1 LPAENS
7 DNISV
12 EQISFLIKDN
22 VLISFKKSDLI
33 FHTYPRANSDYTELE
48 LKNRLLLYFL
58 LDAIIEIENEER
70 KVEEIINLSKE
81 SSDPTILV
89 RIEKHRD
96 NFNFLKRSIIPLR
109 DSLYGIKTLRDDEL
123 CNVIEN
129 GSYVYF
135 SRLHQ
140 NV

>member
-1 LPAENS
+1 
-7 DNISV
+7 
-12 EQISFLIKDN
+12 
-22 VLISFKKSDLI
+22 
-33 FHTYPRANSDYTELE
+33 
-48 LKNRLLLYFL
+48 
-58 LDAIIEIENEER
+58 
-70 KVEEIINLSKE
+70 VEEIINLSKE

-96 NFNFLKRSIIPLR
+96 NFNFLKRSIIIPLR